1 MNMKSKVLFS
11 YLQLSIMFFEGY
23 YPIFLKFFLLKR
35 INIPVPLTFSY
46 QMYVHKKFG
55 LLLLT
60 VLLMI
65 PSSQSTS
72 LMCYIQAR

>member
-23 YPIFLKFFLLKR
+23 YHIFLKFFLLNR

-46 QMYVHKKFG
+46 QMCVHKQFD

-60 VLLMI
+60 VLPMI
-65 PSSQSTS
+65 PSSESTS